1 MTDKPT
7 RRDIMKPAQLIG
19 LALAAALFAGIVT
32 LISMGFFQN
41 RVAGQSGHA
50 LMVGGI
56 VAGITFIA
64 TLVIIALLMLAV
76 DPAQVNRTVDRA
88 VLLPKEESED
98 ASGDGPASDSAD
110 GDTPPRA

>member
-7 RRDIMKPAQLIG
+7 RRDLMKPAQLIG
-19 LALAAALFAGIVT
+19 LALAAALFAGVIT

-41 RVAGQSGHA
+41 RVAGQSAHA
-50 LMVGGI
+50 LMVGGV

-88 VLLPKEESED
+88 VLLPKEEPADE
-98 ASGDGPASDSAD
+98 SGDGPASDASD
-110 GDTPPRA
+110 GAAPPRA

>member
-7 RRDIMKPAQLIG
+7 RRDLMKPAQLIG
-19 LALAAALFAGIVT
+19 LALAAALFAGVVT

-64 TLVIIALLMLAV
+64 TLVIISLLMLAV

-88 VLLPKEESED
+88 VLLPKEESSD
-98 ASGDGPASDSAD
+98 AAGNGPAPDDSD
-110 GDTPPRA
+110 GDAPPRA